1 MKKPNKALKY
11 AAAAIQAQ
19 RRAQASKTEAARAFF
34 AKRAQQLMARAAGAD
49 DAIKAVRIIKA
60 SNAQAASMRA
70 DFDDLDDMPLDDMQL
85 DDMPLEADDVFEDS
99 DPIVG
104 DDMITD
110 EDMLLGSDKEE
121 KKEDDD
127 DEVDAR
133 LASILAR
140 TRARRSAMARIQAKR
155 QLRR

>member
-11 AAAAIQAQ
+11 VAAAIQAQ

-49 DAIKAVRIIKA
+49 DAVKAVRIIKA

-70 DFDDLDDMPLDDMQL
+70 DFDGLDNLDDMPL

-121 KKEDDD
+121 KKDDD

>member
-11 AAAAIQAQ
+11 VAAAIQAQ
-19 RRAQASKTEAARAFF
+19 RSAQASKTETARAFF
-34 AKRAQQLMARAAGAD
+34 ARRAQQMMARAAGCD
-49 DAIKAVRIIKA
+49 DAVKAVRIIKA

-70 DFDDLDDMPLDDMQL
+70 DFDDLDDIPLDDM
-85 DDMPLEADDVFEDS
+85 PVEADDVFEDS

-110 EDMLLGSDKEE
+110 EDMLLAGDKDE
-121 KKEDDD
+121 KKDDD
-127 DEVDAR
+127 EDEVDAR

-140 TRARRSAMARIQAKR
+140 TRARRSAMARIKAKR

>member
-11 AAAAIQAQ
+11 VAAAIQAQ

-49 DAIKAVRIIKA
+49 DAVKAVRIIKA

-70 DFDDLDDMPLDDMQL
+70 DFDGLDDMPLDDI
-85 DDMPLEADDVFEDS
+85 PLEADDVFEDS
-99 DPIVG
+99 DPIIG

-121 KKEDDD
+121 KKDDDD

>member
-11 AAAAIQAQ
+11 VAAAIQAQ

-49 DAIKAVRIIKA
+49 DAVKAVRIIKA

-70 DFDDLDDMPLDDMQL
+70 DFDGLDDMPL

>member
-11 AAAAIQAQ
+11 VAAAIQAQ
-19 RRAQASKTEAARAFF
+19 RSAQASKTETARAFF
-34 AKRAQQLMARAAGAD
+34 ARRAQQMMARAAGCD
-49 DAIKAVRIIKA
+49 DAVNAVRIIKA

-70 DFDDLDDMPLDDMQL
+70 DFDDLDDMPV
-85 DDMPLEADDVFEDS
+85 EADDVFDTSDS
-99 DPIVG
+99 IVG

-110 EDMLLGSDKEE
+110 EDMLLGSDKDE
-121 KKEDDD
+121 KKDDE

-140 TRARRSAMARIQAKR
+140 TRARRSAMARIKAKR

>member
-11 AAAAIQAQ
+11 VAAAIQAQ

-70 DFDDLDDMPLDDMQL
+70 DFDGLDDMPL